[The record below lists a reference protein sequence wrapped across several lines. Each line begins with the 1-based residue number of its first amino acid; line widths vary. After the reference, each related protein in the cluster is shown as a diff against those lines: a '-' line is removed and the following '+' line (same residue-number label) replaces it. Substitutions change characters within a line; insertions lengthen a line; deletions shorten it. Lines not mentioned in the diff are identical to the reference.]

1 MSAKQHI
8 AACFDVLWIVQTSER
23 VVYNPRERDL
33 FWFLLFGRGVKN
45 VNKVE
50 REQKKDMIDSG
61 YIHWGREDWSCK
73 R

>member
-23 VVYNPRERDL
+23 VVYNLRERDL

-45 VNKVE
+45 VHKVE
-50 REQKKDMIDSG
+50 KEQKKI
-61 YIHWGREDWSCK
+61 
-73 R
+73 

>member
-23 VVYNPRERDL
+23 VVYNLRERDL

-45 VNKVE
+45 VHKVE
-50 REQKKDMIDSG
+50 KE
-61 YIHWGREDWSCK
+61 
-73 R
+73 